1 MTPDCWIDG
10 QPAQALPL
18 TDRGLHYGDGL
29 FETLAVKAGRIRRLD
44 MHLERL
50 RAGCER
56 LGMPDVG
63 ETQLRH
69 ELESAA
75 RGQADVVLKLIL
87 TRGSGGRGYRPPVEA
102 QVTRIIFRYPWP
114 DYPKDWSEQGIELR
128 ICRTRLGLNPAMA
141 GLKHL
146 NRLEQVMARS
156 EWSDGPQEGLM
167 LDTDGNVIEG
177 TMTNLFAS
185 PAEGRLVTP
194 DLGQAGVA
202 GVTRRHILEQARR
215 EGEGLEIQVR
225 SLSPDELRQCREI
238 FVCNS
243 IAGVWPV
250 QRIESHRYAVGPLTR
265 RAAAWVTEA

>member
-1 MTPDCWIDG
+1 LTPDCWIDG
-10 QPAQALPL
+10 QPAEALPL

-50 RAGCER
+50 HAGCER
-56 LGMPDVG
+56 LHMPKPD
-63 ETQLRH
+63 ERQLRY
-69 ELESAA
+69 ELETAA
-75 RGQADVVLKLIL
+75 QDQADVVLKLVL
-87 TRGSGGRGYRPPVEA
+87 TRGSGGRGYRPPLET
-102 QVTRIIFRYPWP
+102 QITRIVLRYPRP
-114 DYPKDWSEQGIELR
+114 DYPRDWSEQGIELR
-128 ICRTRLGLNPAMA
+128 ICRTRLGLNPALA

-146 NRLEQVMARS
+146 NRLEQVMARA
-156 EWSDGPQEGLM
+156 EWSDSPQEGLM
-167 LDTDGNVIEG
+167 LDTEGNVIEG

-185 PAEGRLVTP
+185 PAEGRLMTP

-202 GVTRRHILEQARR
+202 GVTRRHILERARR
-215 EGEGLEIQVR
+215 EGLDVEVR
-225 SLSPDELRQCREI
+225 SPALGELLQCQEI

-265 RAAAWVTEA
+265 RAAAWAAEA